1 MLDADGKEL
10 PTRLEGEAEART
22 GTRVVVVSEPEQ
34 HFVFEEIPG
43 PPVPSLLRGFSAPV
57 KLKGVTLD
65 RLRFLAARDSDPFV
79 RWESGQQYATAL
91 LLDAAARWRQGEP
104 FGVQP
109 GLIEAMEATLAGA
122 DADPAFAAEALILPS
137 EIVPGGPDAG
147 RGSRRDPRRARAG
160 PG

>member
-1 MLDADGKEL
+1 MTPPTPGQPDKYPLAVPLALGLLDADGKEL

-22 GTRVVVVSEPEQ
+22 GTRVIVVSEPEQ
-34 HFVFEEIPG
+34 HFVFEEIAG

-91 LLDAAARWRQGEP
+91 LLEAAARWRHGEP
-104 FGVQP
+104 VGIQP

-122 DADPAFAAEALILPS
+122 DTDP
-137 EIVPGGPDAG
+137 
-147 RGSRRDPRRARAG
+147 
-160 PG
+160 